1 MLNSLIRKEEAQ
13 KNIFTSDISKD
24 EGVLI
29 PNAPI
34 RDYCGYLEPGQD
46 ARAVKAGD
54 RLVQEMEKNR
64 IADFE
69 KSIAY
74 CERNGSGHP
83 DRMVHVSTFKI
94 INGVIYMTYYANTA
108 TENEDPLYQE
118 ARLAFCPVDAP
129 EQMTILTIQKAG
141 EHLDGRLID
150 RLYDTILLYKGGNE
164 LYLLW
169 TASVNG
175 LYYRL
180 YCTYNIVTKTL
191 SAIRPNHFQVGDVVN
206 DFSITGIT
214 TALAANGLGHKG
226 MFSDIGIMQKLTAR
240 VEDKDTW
247 YYTGAYSGY
256 FNCVIKSRDFI
267 TWKYVSAP
275 DFINLS
281 MWENAT
287 YVLGSQCYY
296 FVRQFDCNQGF
307 LTCLNLDTGMW
318 NKPFLIRDAQSRS
331 DFIYYRDK
339 LLLIHAPID
348 REGFG
353 IVQVDTAHLENSH
366 PLVVAKMNDS
376 LFYPYMEVYGD
387 DAYISYTVAR
397 KHIRLTKFHLPD
409 YLEE

>member
-1 MLNSLIRKEEAQ
+1 MYNSLIRREKAQ
-13 KNIFTSDISKD
+13 EGLFTSDISKN

-34 RDYCGYLEPGQD
+34 RDYCGYLEPAQNEE
-46 ARAVKAGD
+46 AVRMGD
-54 RLVQEMEKNR
+54 RLVQEMEKNK

-74 CERNGSGHP
+74 CERNGSGHS

-94 INGVIYMTYYANTA
+94 LDGVIYMTYYANTA

-141 EHLDGRLID
+141 ERLDGRLID
-150 RLYDTILLYKGGNE
+150 RLYDTILLYKGGDE

-169 TASVNG
+169 TASVDG

-180 YCTYNIVTKTL
+180 YCTYNIATKTL
-191 SAIRPNHFQVGDVVN
+191 SAIRPNRFQVGNVVN

-214 TALAANGLGHKG
+214 TALAVNGIGHKG
-226 MFSDIGIMQKLTAR
+226 MFSDIGIMQKLSER
-240 VEDKDTW
+240 VEDGETW

-256 FNCVIKSRDFI
+256 FNCVIKSRDFV
-267 TWKYVSAP
+267 TWRYVSAP

-287 YVLGSQCYY
+287 YVLGNFCYY

-307 LTCLNLDTGMW
+307 LTRLNLDDGTW
-318 NKPFLIRDAQSRS
+318 SKPFLIRDTQSRS
-331 DFIYYRDK
+331 DFIYYRNR

-353 IVQVDTAHLENSH
+353 IVEVDTEHLENSR
-366 PLVVAKMNDS
+366 PMVVAKMNDS
-376 LFYPYMEVYGD
+376 LFYPYVDIYGD

-409 YLEE
+409 YLGK

>member
-1 MLNSLIRKEEAQ
+1 MLNSLIRREEPQ
-13 KNIFTSDISKD
+13 KNIFTCDISKD
-24 EGVLI
+24 EGALI

-34 RDYCGYLEPGQD
+34 RDYCGYLEPAQNES
-46 ARAVKAGD
+46 AVKAGD

-69 KSIAY
+69 KNIAY

-94 INGVIYMTYYANTA
+94 LDGVIYMTYYANTA

-118 ARLAFCPVDAP
+118 ARLAFCPIDAP

-141 EHLDGRLID
+141 ESLDGRLID
-150 RLYDTILLYKGGNE
+150 RLYDTILLYKGGDE

-169 TASVNG
+169 TASADG

-180 YCTYNIVTKTL
+180 YCTYNIVTRTL
-191 SAIRPNHFQVGDVVN
+191 SAIRPNRFQVGDVVN

-240 VEDKDTW
+240 EEDGETW

-256 FNCVIKSRDFI
+256 FNCVIKSRDFV
-267 TWKYVSAP
+267 TWKYVSTP

-287 YVLGSQCYY
+287 YVLGNQCYY

-307 LTCLNLDTGMW
+307 LTCLNFDTGTW
-318 NKPFLIRDAQSRS
+318 SKPFLIRDAQSRS
-331 DFIYYRDK
+331 DFIYYRDQ
-339 LLLIHAPID
+339 LLLVHAPID

-353 IVQVDTAHLENSH
+353 IVRVDTEHLENSR

-376 LFYPYMEVYGD
+376 LFYPYVDVYGD

-409 YLEE
+409 YLGE